1 MSSIPTSTSTSRAVG
16 RNPLRSRRG
25 RAGLAG
31 GAVLLAALPLLAAC
45 AAGSDPQVY
54 KIIPDNGNA
63 KAGDMWMS
71 NVWVVFD
78 STTRNA
84 EVIGQVANTNA
95 STTSSQT
102 LTAVAIGGAAATLVQ
117 PADSQLSPGVSISG
131 DSVVIPGLKSVEF
144 GQPGQPEL
152 DIADADVT
160 LGANTIVTYTFSNGQ
175 KANVV
180 AIVQPN
186 SGQFAQFNPN
196 GANSASPLPSPTGG
210 IVTGTA
216 TPTPTGSLFGS
227 PGIVVTGTAPAG
239 DTAGT
244 GTPTGGS
251 ASTATASSSAGH

>member
-1 MSSIPTSTSTSRAVG
+1 MSSIPTSTSTSRAA
-16 RNPLRSRRG
+16 RSPLRSRRG

-45 AAGSDPQVY
+45 SAGSDPEVY

-63 KAGDMWMS
+63 KAGDMWIS

-78 STTRNA
+78 PTTRNA

-102 LTAVAIGGAAATLVQ
+102 LTAVAISGAAATLVQ
-117 PADSQLSPGVSISG
+117 PANPQLSPGVSVSG

-152 DIADADVT
+152 DIANADVT

-180 AIVQPN
+180 AIVQPS

-210 IVTGTA
+210 VATGTPTPSGSLAGGTGAPATGTAAAGDVTGTA
-216 TPTPTGSLFGS
+216 K
-227 PGIVVTGTAPAG
+227 A
-239 DTAGT
+239 
-244 GTPTGGS
+244 TGGS
-251 ASTATASSSAGH
+251 TPTATASSSAGH